1 MLLTTNETAL
11 KDTPCRFGYVAH
23 ADHGFAPLRV
33 LDWIT
38 ADQCTRTGLL
48 FGRFGGEGDDSGQQH
63 HDDGGREEQV
73 IAEAMLEG
81 VHQ

>member
-1 MLLTTNETAL
+1 MLLTTNETVL
-11 KDTPCRFGYVAH
+11 KDTPAALATSRMPTMVLL
-23 ADHGFAPLRV
+23 PLRV

-48 FGRFGGEGDDSGQQH
+48 FGRFGGEGGDSGQQH